1 MAHPHNRRSDPLPDE
16 RHGAQRGREALRG
29 TYACRDCEGLPARS
43 RASDDR
49 LPAERQLTQIQAVA
63 LENVN
68 TFSFLSLV
76 VEPRLTSQIA
86 WYLVADTAAIEGM
99 EYAYLEGEAGPQ
111 TFSEVGFARDGMSF
125 KIRED
130 FGAAIV
136 EYRGLYKN
144 PGA

>member
-1 MAHPHNRRSDPLPDE
+1 MRLQKGLAGEPIEVTPKYLVVPP
-16 RHGAQRGREALRG
+16 ALE
-29 TYACRDCEGLPARS
+29 TL
-43 RASDDR
+43 
-49 LPAERQLTQIQAVA
+49 AERQLTQIQAVA

-86 WYLVADTAAIEGM
+86 WYLAADTAAIEGI

-130 FGAAIV
+130 FGAAII

>member
-1 MAHPHNRRSDPLPDE
+1 MRRQTGLV
-16 RHGAQRGREALRG
+16 GEAIEVTPKFLVVP
-29 TYACRDCEGLPARS
+29 TNLETL
-43 RASDDR
+43 
-49 LPAERQLTQIQAVA
+49 AERQLTQIQAVQI
-63 LENVN
+63 ENVN

-86 WYLVADTAAIEGM
+86 WYLVADSAAIEGM

-111 TFSEVGFARDGMSF
+111 TFAEVGFARDGMSF